1 MWFYCMSDAVGIKPN
16 IRNVVSTANLNQK
29 IDITRLADV
38 PCGIYDNSVYRG
50 RCGYVKTPEMDGHVT
65 IFASGKMISV
75 GGKSVKKSIKQ
86 LNHAKFYLVQNKLV
100 KDVTVSVEIRNIV
113 ATLEAGKN
121 IRIDIL
127 SEKIPGAVYD
137 PETFPGMILK
147 GLESCRYLVFA
158 SGKIVIVGTR
168 TMDELHTA
176 SFEIIQRLEL
186 LVTGRQSE

>member
-1 MWFYCMSDAVGIKPN
+1 MSDAVGIKPK

-29 IDITRLADV
+29 VDITRLADV
-38 PCGIYDNSVYRG
+38 PYGIYDNSIYRG
-50 RCGYVKTPEMDGHVT
+50 RCGYIKTPEMGGRVT
-65 IFASGKMISV
+65 VFASGKMISV
-75 GGKSVKKSIKQ
+75 GGKSIKKSKEQ
-86 LNHAKFYLVQNKLV
+86 LNHAKFYLVQNKLI
-100 KDVTVSVEIRNIV
+100 KDVTLSVEIRNIV
-113 ATLEAGKN
+113 ATLGAGKN
-121 IRIDIL
+121 IRIDTL

-137 PETFPGMILK
+137 PETFPAMILK

-158 SGKIVIVGTR
+158 SGKIVIASTR